1 MNVLA
6 MEQQVNLYQPILGA
20 EKRLFSARTI
30 GTALLLLAVCLVA
43 LSAYGS
49 RRIGR
54 IEHEVDEV
62 ERRQSANIAMAE
74 RVGEAVRPGQ
84 SMEQLDAAAKS
95 LSLDIAARMHVLDI
109 VRRDGDSPE
118 TGFAA
123 RLEALAQRQLNG
135 VWLTAIVVGSA
146 EGRLAMRGAANDP
159 ALVPAYLAG
168 LADQPALR
176 GVQFDRLIIRRAV
189 AAEAPA
195 QVIFEA
201 DGPGLEPPQEAGPK

>member
-1 MNVLA
+1 MNALA
-6 MEQQVNLYQPILGA
+6 MEQQINLYQPILGA

-30 GTALLLLAVCLVA
+30 GSALLLLAVCLVG

-62 ERRQSANIAMAE
+62 ERRETANIAMAQ
-74 RVGEAVRPGQ
+74 RVGASVRPAE
-84 SMEQLDAAAKS
+84 SMEQLEAVAKN
-95 LSLDIAARMHVLDI
+95 LSADIGARLRVLDI
-109 VRRDGDSPE
+109 VRRDGDSPA

-123 RLEALAQRQLNG
+123 RLEALAQRQLDG

-146 EGRLAMRGAANDP
+146 EGRLAMRGAASDP
-159 ALVPAYLAG
+159 KLVPAYLAG

-176 GVQFDRLIIRRAV
+176 GVQFDRLTIRRASG
-189 AAEAPA
+189 AEAPA

-201 DGPGLEPPQEAGPK
+201 DGPGLAPPKQELPK